1 MISRAEELLEIHLS
15 EIPDTVW
22 EREHFFHPD
31 RLWRFDFIEDSLK
44 LAIEI
49 QGGTKWGRS
58 RHSYG
63 EGVENDHEKLAEALR
78 LGWRVLYV
86 TTAAVND
93 GRAKERVR
101 RIVESLRDGRDAS
114 WWVKEMNENAENA

>member
-15 EIPDTVW
+15 EIPDTFW
-22 EREHFFHPD
+22 EREYKFHPE
-31 RLWRFDFIEDSLK
+31 RLWRWDFALMEDGGGDRGLK
-44 LAIEI
+44 LAVEV
-49 QGGTKWGRS
+49 QGGTKWGKS

-101 RIVESLRDGRDAS
+101 RIVESLRR
-114 WWVKEMNENAENA
+114 ENA

>member
-1 MISRAEELLEIHLS
+1 MRSRAEELLEIHLS
-15 EIPDTVW
+15 EIPDTFW

-44 LAIEI
+44 LAVEV
-49 QGGTKWGRS
+49 QGGTKSGKS

-101 RIVESLRDGRDAS
+101 RIVESLRRG
-114 WWVKEMNENAENA
+114 NA